1 MKLGTF
7 CAIALATMIVG
18 TRSAAGPGAQRPAAA
33 QPGAA
38 AAPAGNAETGKTLY
52 MKNACFVCHGQEAQ
66 GGMAG
71 SRLGPNPIPYARF
84 VSYSRAPR
92 GEMPPYT
99 AQVLTDQQWAD
110 IYAYVQ
116 SRPKPPAVNA
126 VPLLSRQK

>member
-1 MKLGTF
+1 MKLWTF
-7 CAIALATMIVG
+7 CAIGLATMMVG
-18 TRSAAGPGAQRPAAA
+18 TPSAAAGAQGSAAA
-33 QPGAA
+33 QPAA

-52 MKNACFVCHGQEAQ
+52 MKSACFQCHGQEAQ

-71 SRLGPNPIPYARF
+71 PRLGPNPVLFARF
-84 VSYSRAPR
+84 VSYSRAPL

-99 AQVLTDQQWAD
+99 AKVLSDQQWAD